1 MNGNR
6 HKNGRI
12 WAGWLLL
19 IVASVA
25 ALALSP
31 ARASASTDEIYVS
44 APLPAS
50 PGIDFGDV
58 PVAEASA
65 AEPLTV
71 TNLGAQELEI
81 DSSALDGADAA
92 DFEIVSDGCA
102 EEALA
107 FEETCQVLL
116 RATPSAA
123 GALSASL
130 EIVDNAPASPHV
142 FPLTATGV
150 EAKRAERGTARSG
163 EASAGSRSPLAAE
176 IGPRAAGPSPT
187 IRGLGAP
194 LKPRASGWVAVAVV
208 DCPALAAEACEMTSA
223 RASLRTGARSTP
235 VAVRT
240 PHWIQPGSTATVAL
254 MVPLTLAESLSK
266 ARHGRPTIKVGLR
279 AVAPGGAGV
288 ERSLRRVLIP

>member
-6 HKNGRI
+6 HKTGRI

-19 IVASVA
+19 MVASA
-25 ALALSP
+25 TALALSP
-31 ARASASTDEIYVS
+31 ALASASSDEIYVS

-71 TNLGAQELEI
+71 TNLGAQALEI
-81 DSSALDGADAA
+81 DSSALAGPDAA

-123 GALSASL
+123 GPLSASL

-150 EAKRAERGTARSG
+150 EAKRGTARSG
-163 EASAGSRSPLAAE
+163 EAPVGSRSPLAAE
-176 IGPRAAGPSPT
+176 TGPRVAGPSPT

-208 DCPALAAEACEMTSA
+208 DCPAVSGEACEVTSA
-223 RASLRTGARSTP
+223 RASLRTGSRTNP
-235 VAVRT
+235 IAVRT
-240 PHWIQPGSTATVAL
+240 PHWIQPGRSATVAL
-254 MVPLTLAESLSK
+254 MVPLTLAESLAK
-266 ARHGRPTIKVGLR
+266 AHHGRPTVKVGLR

-288 ERSLRRVLIP
+288 ERSLRRVLVP